1 MHMSGPSSHFHTLE
15 LAPRFYQERT
25 QVTLESPKLIGRRH
39 NFLLQ
44 HAHPANHFTKN
55 NLNTKMTTPSASTP
69 HHPAHITYQTPLH
82 TSKTCPDVAMDLG
95 ETHIHELQNKPP

>member
-1 MHMSGPSSHFHTLE
+1 
-15 LAPRFYQERT
+15 
-25 QVTLESPKLIGRRH
+25 
-39 NFLLQ
+39 
-44 HAHPANHFTKN
+44 
-55 NLNTKMTTPSASTP
+55 MTTPSASTP